1 MCPPPSESLYDRLGG
16 VEAVRA
22 VVNDFYERLIA
33 DDKLSIFFDGVKV
46 PALKIHQL
54 EFLKIAFTDIPEDL
68 DVVALMIEK
77 HKALFR
83 DKGLNGEHFDL
94 VAGHLVGTCK
104 DLGVADELI
113 DEAVA
118 IVVPLRIAFE
128 QGAEMYGGTRTEEET
143 KDEGPDSLHQG
154 TLLSKLGGSDAIKAT
169 VEEMYKRLVDDPE
182 TAVFFEEINMA
193 FLKQHQLDF
202 MKIAFTVIPDDLDV
216 PGLLKEKHSSLFKKG
231 LNEKHFDIV
240 AKHFVGAMNHLNV
253 PQELIDEAVS
263 IIGPLRVVF
272 EEGAETA

>member
-1 MCPPPSESLYDRLGG
+1 MCPPTTKSLYERLGG

-22 VVNDFYERLIA
+22 VVNDFYERLVA
-33 DDKLSIFFDGVKV
+33 DEKLSKFFDDVKV
-46 PALKIHQL
+46 SALKIHQL

-68 DVVALMIEK
+68 DVIALMIEK
-77 HKALFR
+77 HAALFR
-83 DKGLNGEHFDL
+83 EKGLNAEHFDL

-104 DLGVADELI
+104 DMGVADELI

-118 IVVPLRIAFE
+118 IVVPLRVAFE
-128 QGAEMYGGTRTEEET
+128 QGAEMYGGTIQEET
-143 KDEGPDSLHQG
+143 KEAGPDSLHQG
-154 TLLSKLGGSDAIKAT
+154 TLLSKLGGGDAIKAA
-169 VEEMYKRLVDDPE
+169 VEEMYKRLVNDPE

-193 FLKQHQLDF
+193 FLKQHQIDF

-216 PGLLKEKHSSLFKKG
+216 PALLKEKHAALFKSG
-231 LNEKHFDIV
+231 LNAKHFDIV

-253 PQELIDEAVS
+253 PQELIDEAVA

-272 EEGAETA
+272 EEGAEIA